1 MTVLVGY
8 LPSPEGEA
16 AFAAAIEEAARRG
29 EPLVALNSPRSG
41 APVTSTQAG
50 DDALERLRQAAQ
62 DAGVELTVR
71 QDAHTDDL
79 VDMVLEVAD
88 EVDASVVVIGLRHR
102 SPVGKLLMGS
112 TAQRILLSSTRP
124 VLSVKP

>member
-16 AFAAAIEEAARRG
+16 AFAAGIEEAARRG
-29 EPLVALNSPRSG
+29 EPLVALNSPRTG
-41 APVTSTQAG
+41 APVTSTQA
-50 DDALERLRQAAQ
+50 DDAALVRLRQVAQ
-62 DAGVELTVR
+62 DAGVDLTVR
-71 QDAHTDDL
+71 HDAHRDDL

-88 EVDASVVVIGLRHR
+88 EVDASVIVIGLRHR

>member
-16 AFAAAIEEAARRG
+16 ALAAGIAEAARRD
-29 EPLVALNSPRSG
+29 EPLVVLNSPRSG
-41 APVTSTQAG
+41 APVTSTQA
-50 DDALERLRQAAQ
+50 DDAALVRLRRTAH

-71 QDAHTDDL
+71 QDVHTDDL
-79 VDMVLEVAD
+79 VDLVLEVAD
-88 EVDASVVVIGLRHR
+88 ELDASVIVIGLRHR

>member
-29 EPLVALNSPRSG
+29 EPLVALTSPRSG

-50 DDALERLRQAAQ
+50 DDALVRLRQTAH